1 MGRLSSFKDVLAGL
15 PLKAY
20 PAVRTRGVPHADAS
34 PSHALP
40 ARALGYSLELTPSED
55 RLFTIG
61 AVIPVLIGEPI
72 ATHREI
78 PAPII
83 DIERCQFPGRGFRVA
98 PGNAWEGRMGCN
110 DYL

>member
-72 ATHREI
+72 RTRYEQSRPNNYH
-78 PAPII
+78 
-83 DIERCQFPGRGFRVA
+83 
-98 PGNAWEGRMGCN
+98 
-110 DYL
+110 L